1 MALIRTCSDV
11 EKERNSNKIC
21 RKGDLFAANTTMN
34 QDNEQDNNPDALD
47 DFLLKRKRGR
57 PRKHPKHDLNQG
69 ENAQMPWNQN
79 LNHAENA
86 HVPPG
91 FGAVNGNRPHQVNPD
106 ANDVMVGQAVSG
118 VIEAAFDAGYL
129 LTVRVG
135 NSDTTLRGVVFKPG
149 HYVPVSA
156 ENDVAPNLQMIRR
169 NKIPFPRERN
179 GTAHPLNGPALA
191 NQVPRARASNLGAIK
206 NKNVQPAATQFNSLL
221 SRGTVV
227 PVVLQ
232 PASLS
237 NGKVSSQQLS
247 QPPHLVSKGKQ
258 LSGAANATNEE
269 KPVNQIPT
277 VGNPIFPTQP
287 QPRSSNHT
295 VPKGIQSE
303 TVSYSQLPADG
314 LQDKDAKSMT
324 GMPFEKLLSEVM
336 KRVQVPLQPPE
347 VQGGNLS
354 VKELGNKLEDDQ
366 ALSIEPLQAVQ
377 STHSSSML
385 KPLENFR
392 TGKMTEL
399 LQAVQENMREN
410 QASRIEQPAISSEG
424 TMLRDKAT
432 HDSNKQS

>member
-1 MALIRTCSDV
+1 
-11 EKERNSNKIC
+11 
-21 RKGDLFAANTTMN
+21 
-34 QDNEQDNNPDALD
+34 
-47 DFLLKRKRGR
+47 
-57 PRKHPKHDLNQG
+57 
-69 ENAQMPWNQN
+69 
-79 LNHAENA
+79 
-86 HVPPG
+86 
-91 FGAVNGNRPHQVNPD
+91 
-106 ANDVMVGQAVSG
+106 MVGQAVSG

-424 TMLRDKAT
+424 TMLRDEAT